1 MAEKKEQ
8 NKFTIQFNAADPS
21 HRQVADLL
29 KMCIRDR
36 RPLTPGSYPKSA
48 FNQVTAIHN
57 YDFKT
62 YGEEIGREAW
72 GYIEYKQPLHP
83 ENAIDF
89 ELTPPPGKIKKIR
102 FIGIDS
108 WRCMVFKDESGM
120 LWKYAEPGDLPMKRC
135 LLYTSFRKTRFIL
148 RIRALN
154 VPMSH
159 WKISLAD
166 RMS

>member
-1 MAEKKEQ
+1 MRYYSTQ
-8 NKFTIQFNAADPS
+8 
-21 HRQVADLL
+21 
-29 KMCIRDR
+29 
-36 RPLTPGSYPKSA
+36 RPLTPGSYPESA

-62 YGEEIGREAW
+62 YCEEIGREAW

-120 LWKYAEPGDLPMKRC
+120 LWKYAEPGDLPMKRHDR
-135 LLYTSFRKTRFIL
+135 LYSSTNNALDGEPCWPMKPDIDY
-148 RIRALN
+148 RIETDRQEMCIRDRALSCF
-154 VPMSH
+154 VM
-159 WKISLAD
+159 
-166 RMS
+166 